1 MSQGQQLQLGSRLN
15 VVPGS
20 TVVVRDEEWL
30 VTAVEQAGDGDDQ
43 LLTVQG
49 LTPLVR
55 GTTATFYGSL
65 EFDPS
70 RPAGPGNGIR
80 SLDPRDAVPV
90 VDDSPHYR
98 RSRLWLEATLRRT
111 PVPIGERAL
120 AVSHRGLADT
130 LDYQFRAV
138 AKALDPANLQPRI
151 LLADAVGLGKTIE
164 IGMILSELIRRGP
177 RTGVAGPGGDGEAFP
192 WRFWLDGE
200 PTVSPYRPT
209 VTRRRS
215 QG

>member
-55 GTTATFYGSL
+55 GTTATFYESL

-70 RPAGPGNGIR
+70 RPAGPGNGIVLQ
-80 SLDPRDAVPV
+80 SSNCKLTTFC
-90 VDDSPHYR
+90 DDFCIR
-98 RSRLWLEATLRRT
+98 IIFNTL
-111 PVPIGERAL
+111 
-120 AVSHRGLADT
+120 
-130 LDYQFRAV
+130 
-138 AKALDPANLQPRI
+138 
-151 LLADAVGLGKTIE
+151 
-164 IGMILSELIRRGP
+164 
-177 RTGVAGPGGDGEAFP
+177 
-192 WRFWLDGE
+192 
-200 PTVSPYRPT
+200 
-209 VTRRRS
+209 
-215 QG
+215 